1 MEIFMREKEILDNI
15 GLVYKA
21 IKNMNFQQTND
32 DENWDEIFN
41 SGIIGLIQ
49 AVDTYKENIAK
60 KSTYYY
66 KCIANEI
73 RNVYIVKTAQKRNY
87 LPLSLDRNISKTD
100 VEFYETLASDID
112 IENNYI
118 KKEEIDN
125 MLIILEKYRNKKHI
139 KMIKENFG
147 IGCEKKTIK
156 EIAKEYGTS
165 NQNISQAKDR
175 LLKWLRKELEKYDD
189 NNKEKEV

>member
-1 MEIFMREKEILDNI
+1 MREKEILDNI
-15 GLVYKA
+15 GLVYTA

-66 KCIANEI
+66 RCIANEI
-73 RNVYIVKTAQKRNY
+73 RNVYIVKTAQKRNKKTI
-87 LPLSLDRNISKTD
+87 SLEDYISK
-100 VEFYETLASDID
+100 ID
-112 IENNYI
+112 IPLEDTISDEEDIEENYI
-118 KKEEIDN
+118 KQEQIKN
-125 MLIILEKYRNKKHI
+125 MLLTLEKYRNKKHI
-139 KMIKENFG
+139 KMVKENFG

-156 EIAKEYGTS
+156 AIAKEYGTS
-165 NQNISQAKDR
+165 NQNVSQAKDR
-175 LLKWLRKELEKYDD
+175 LLKWLRKELEKYD
-189 NNKEKEV
+189 NNN

>member
-1 MEIFMREKEILDNI
+1 MREKEILDNI
-15 GLVYKA
+15 GLVYTA
-21 IKNMNFQQTND
+21 IKKMNFQQRND
-32 DENWDEIFN
+32 DEEWDEIYN
-41 SGIIGLIQ
+41 SGIIGLIK
-49 AVDTYKENIAK
+49 AVDTYNEKKNIK
-60 KSTYYY
+60 KSTYYFQ
-66 KCIANEI
+66 CIANEI
-73 RNVYIVKTAQKRNY
+73 KHLYISKSAQKRNY

-100 VEFYETLASDID
+100 VEFYETLASDIN
-112 IENNYI
+112 IENDYI

-125 MLIILEKYRNKKHI
+125 MLVILEKYRNKKHI